1 MRKLAMV
8 LVLATVDAA
17 IIYLRGKKGE
27 GIRWLPLL
35 TYPDALERK
44 MLKVYTGQAS

>member
-1 MRKLAMV
+1 VRRLAIV

-17 IIYLRGKKGE
+17 IIYQKRKEGE

-44 MLKVYTGQAS
+44 VL